1 MVKNRDYGKRLLH
14 NNRSEVVG
22 GDHYKM
28 QNPLKSKQNQNG
40 LSTRKDSKLLTNSDS
55 SVVIPRTAWKL
66 LIILSS
72 IATMVMY
79 AETMLIP
86 AIPDL
91 ISDFNVS
98 YGTSSWILTTYL
110 ISGAVATPIVGK
122 LSDVYGKKK
131 VLLAV
136 MLIYAIGVSFAG
148 FASNIY
154 TLLLVRGIQGIGM
167 GMFPIAFGLIR
178 DQFPREKISIGQGI
192 ISSMFAAGAAV
203 GLSAGALIVE
213 NLGWQATFFTIIPIA
228 ILLLIIIWRF
238 VHIRETLAADPS
250 PIKQSVRKDKESGL
264 IPVAN
269 SNKRQRGKLQL
280 DIKGAAALA
289 VSITSFLLCLTLIE
303 TSSGLNIESNSVV
316 GILSAYGTILSSAV
330 VAVISFAL
338 FLLIERGESYPLID
352 LRLLG
357 NKAILPSILI
367 ILIVGLSN
375 FMVFQTIPIL
385 VRNPDPLGFGADVVD
400 AGTIQLPFALVF
412 LVFGPTSGF
421 IISRLGSLRPVIFGT
436 SIITASFLGLVF
448 YHDSPIAISIN
459 LGVLATGLSFAA
471 IGAMNVIILATP
483 IEYTGIS
490 LGIATLV
497 RIIGSAI
504 GPALAAMYMQASQTV
519 IDVGAMSRSYPSDF
533 AFVMI
538 FSSATVIAAGS
549 IFLSILLRRRASKM
563 AIPQLS

>member
-1 MVKNRDYGKRLLH
+1 
-14 NNRSEVVG
+14 
-22 GDHYKM
+22 M
-28 QNPLKSKQNQNG
+28 QNPLKSKQNQNRRNEG
-40 LSTRKDSKLLTNSDS
+40 LPTKEDSKLLASRGGTA
-55 SVVIPRTAWKL
+55 IPRKAWKL
-66 LIILSS
+66 LVILSS

-79 AETMLIP
+79 VETMLIP

-91 ISDFNVS
+91 INDFDVS

-131 VLLAV
+131 VLLLV

-154 TLLLVRGIQGIGM
+154 TLLLVRAIQGIGM
-167 GMFPIAFGLIR
+167 GMFPIAFGIIR

-213 NLGWQATFFTIIPIA
+213 NFGWQATFFTIIPIA
-228 ILLLIIIWRF
+228 ILLLITIWRF
-238 VHIRETLAADPS
+238 VHIGENQQIDPA
-250 PIKQSVRKDKESGL
+250 PIKYSNSRGKESSL
-264 IPVAN
+264 VPVTN
-269 SNKRQRGKLQL
+269 FDEKGRRRLQL
-280 DIKGAAALA
+280 DIKGAVALA

-303 TSSGLNIESNSVV
+303 TSSGLGTANNSYV
-316 GILSAYGTILSSAV
+316 GIMSAYGTIICIAI
-330 VAVISFAL
+330 VAVISFLL
-338 FLLIERGESYPLID
+338 FLLIEKRESYPLID

-385 VRNPDPLGFGADVVD
+385 VRNPEPIGFGADVVD

-412 LVFGPTSGF
+412 LVFGPTSGL
-421 IISRLGSLRPVIFGT
+421 IISRLGSLRPVIVGT
-436 SIITASFLGLVF
+436 SIITVSFLGLVF
-448 YHDSPIAISIN
+448 FHDSPTAISIN

-483 IEYTGIS
+483 KEYTGIS

-504 GPALAAMYMQASQTV
+504 GPALAAMYMQSSQTV
-519 IDVGAMSRSYPSDF
+519 IDIGVLSRSYPSDF

-538 FSSATVIAAGS
+538 FSTATVIAAGS
-549 IFLSILLRRRASKM
+549 IFLSVLLHRRASRM

>member
-1 MVKNRDYGKRLLH
+1 
-14 NNRSEVVG
+14 
-22 GDHYKM
+22 M
-28 QNPLKSKQNQNG
+28 QNPLKSKQNQNRRNEG
-40 LSTRKDSKLLTNSDS
+40 LPTKEDSKLLASRGGTA
-55 SVVIPRTAWKL
+55 IPRKAWKL
-66 LIILSS
+66 LVILSS

-79 AETMLIP
+79 VETMLIP

-91 ISDFNVS
+91 INDFNVS

-131 VLLAV
+131 VLLLV

-154 TLLLVRGIQGIGM
+154 TLLLVRAIQGIGM
-167 GMFPIAFGLIR
+167 GMFPIAFGIIR

-213 NLGWQATFFTIIPIA
+213 NFGWQATFFTIIPIA
-228 ILLLIIIWRF
+228 ILLLITIWRF
-238 VHIRETLAADPS
+238 VHIGENQQIDPA
-250 PIKQSVRKDKESGL
+250 PIKYSISRGKESSL
-264 IPVAN
+264 VPVTN
-269 SNKRQRGKLQL
+269 FDEKRRRKLQL
-280 DIKGAAALA
+280 DIKGAVALA

-303 TSSGLNIESNSVV
+303 TSSGLGTANNSYV
-316 GILSAYGTILSSAV
+316 GIMSAYGTIICIAI
-330 VAVISFAL
+330 VAVISFVL
-338 FLLIERGESYPLID
+338 FLLIEKRESYPLID

-385 VRNPDPLGFGADVVD
+385 VRNPEPIGFGADVVD

-412 LVFGPTSGF
+412 LVFGPTSGL
-421 IISRLGSLRPVIFGT
+421 IISRLGSLRPVIVGT
-436 SIITASFLGLVF
+436 SIITVSFLGLVF
-448 YHDSPIAISIN
+448 FHDSPTAISIN

-483 IEYTGIS
+483 KEYTGIS

-504 GPALAAMYMQASQTV
+504 GPALAAMYMQSSQTV
-519 IDVGAMSRSYPSDF
+519 IDVGVLSRSYPSDF

-538 FSSATVIAAGS
+538 FSTATAIAAGS
-549 IFLSILLRRRASKM
+549 IFLSVLLHRRASRM

>member
-1 MVKNRDYGKRLLH
+1 
-14 NNRSEVVG
+14 
-22 GDHYKM
+22 M
-28 QNPLKSKQNQNG
+28 QNPLKSKQNQNRRNGG
-40 LSTRKDSKLLTNSDS
+40 LPTNEDSKLLASRGGTA
-55 SVVIPRTAWKL
+55 IPRTAWKL
-66 LIILSS
+66 LVILSS

-79 AETMLIP
+79 VETMLIP

-91 ISDFNVS
+91 INDFNVS

-131 VLLAV
+131 VLLLV

-154 TLLLVRGIQGIGM
+154 TLLLVRAIQGIGM
-167 GMFPIAFGLIR
+167 GMFPIAFGIIR

-213 NLGWQATFFTIIPIA
+213 NFGWQATFFTIVPIA
-228 ILLLIIIWRF
+228 ILLLITIWRF
-238 VHIRETLAADPS
+238 VHIGENQQIDPA
-250 PIKQSVRKDKESGL
+250 PIKYSISRGKESSL
-264 IPVAN
+264 VPVTN
-269 SNKRQRGKLQL
+269 FDEKRRRKLQL
-280 DIKGAAALA
+280 DIKGAVALA

-303 TSSGLNIESNSVV
+303 TSSGLSTANNSYVDITS
-316 GILSAYGTILSSAV
+316 GYGTIVGIAI
-330 VAVISFAL
+330 VAVISFVL
-338 FLLIERGESYPLID
+338 FLLIEKRESYPLID

-385 VRNPDPLGFGADVVD
+385 VRNPEPIGFGADVVD

-412 LVFGPTSGF
+412 LVFGPTSGL
-421 IISRLGSLRPVIFGT
+421 IISRLGSLRPVIVGT
-436 SIITASFLGLVF
+436 SIITVSFLGLVF
-448 YHDSPIAISIN
+448 FHDSPTAISIN

-483 IEYTGIS
+483 KEYTGIS

-504 GPALAAMYMQASQTV
+504 GPALAAMYMQSSQTV
-519 IDVGAMSRSYPSDF
+519 IDIGVLSRSYPSDF

-538 FSSATVIAAGS
+538 FSTATAIAAGS
-549 IFLSILLRRRASKM
+549 IFLSVLLHRRASRM

>member
-1 MVKNRDYGKRLLH
+1 
-14 NNRSEVVG
+14 
-22 GDHYKM
+22 M
-28 QNPLKSKQNQNG
+28 QNPLKSKQNQNRRNEG
-40 LSTRKDSKLLTNSDS
+40 LPTKEDSKLQASRGGTA
-55 SVVIPRTAWKL
+55 IPRTAWKL
-66 LIILSS
+66 LVILSS

-79 AETMLIP
+79 VETMLIP

-91 ISDFNVS
+91 INDFNVS

-131 VLLAV
+131 VLLLV

-154 TLLLVRGIQGIGM
+154 TLLLVRAIQGIGM
-167 GMFPIAFGLIR
+167 GMFPIAFGIIR

-213 NLGWQATFFTIIPIA
+213 NFGWQATFFTIIPIA
-228 ILLLIIIWRF
+228 ILLLITIWRF
-238 VHIRETLAADPS
+238 VHIGENQQIDPA
-250 PIKQSVRKDKESGL
+250 PIKYSNSRGKESSL
-264 IPVAN
+264 VPVTN
-269 SNKRQRGKLQL
+269 FDEKRRRKLQL
-280 DIKGAAALA
+280 DIKGAVALA

-303 TSSGLNIESNSVV
+303 TSSGLGTANNSYV
-316 GILSAYGTILSSAV
+316 GIMSAYGTIICIAI
-330 VAVISFAL
+330 VAVISFLL
-338 FLLIERGESYPLID
+338 FLLIEKRESYPLID

-385 VRNPDPLGFGADVVD
+385 VRNPEPIGFGADVVD

-412 LVFGPTSGF
+412 LVFGPTSGL
-421 IISRLGSLRPVIFGT
+421 IISRLGSLRPVIVGT
-436 SIITASFLGLVF
+436 SIITVSFLGLVF
-448 YHDSPIAISIN
+448 FHDSPTAISIN

-483 IEYTGIS
+483 KEYTGIS

-504 GPALAAMYMQASQTV
+504 GPALAAMYMQSSQTV
-519 IDVGAMSRSYPSDF
+519 IDLGVLSRSYPSDF

-538 FSSATVIAAGS
+538 FSTATAIAAGS
-549 IFLSILLRRRASKM
+549 IFLSVLLHRRASRM

>member
-1 MVKNRDYGKRLLH
+1 
-14 NNRSEVVG
+14 
-22 GDHYKM
+22 M
-28 QNPLKSKQNQNG
+28 QNPLKSKQNQNRRNEG
-40 LSTRKDSKLLTNSDS
+40 LPIKEDSNLLASRGGTA
-55 SVVIPRTAWKL
+55 IPRTAWKL
-66 LIILSS
+66 LVILSS

-79 AETMLIP
+79 VETMLIP

-91 ISDFNVS
+91 INDFNVS

-131 VLLAV
+131 VLLLV

-154 TLLLVRGIQGIGM
+154 TLLLVRAIQGIGM
-167 GMFPIAFGLIR
+167 GMFPIAFGIIR

-213 NLGWQATFFTIIPIA
+213 NFGWQATFFTIIPIA
-228 ILLLIIIWRF
+228 ILLLITIWRF
-238 VHIRETLAADPS
+238 VHIGENQQIDPA
-250 PIKQSVRKDKESGL
+250 PIKYSISRGKESSL
-264 IPVAN
+264 VPVTN
-269 SNKRQRGKLQL
+269 FDEKRKRKLQL
-280 DIKGAAALA
+280 DIKGAVALA
-289 VSITSFLLCLTLIE
+289 ISITSFLLCLTLIE
-303 TSSGLNIESNSVV
+303 TSSGLGTANNSFV
-316 GILSAYGTILSSAV
+316 GIMSAYGTIICIAI
-330 VAVISFAL
+330 VAVISFLL
-338 FLLIERGESYPLID
+338 FLLIEKRESYPLID

-385 VRNPDPLGFGADVVD
+385 VRNPEPIGFGADVVA

-412 LVFGPTSGF
+412 LVFGPTSGL
-421 IISRLGSLRPVIFGT
+421 IISRLGSLRPVIVGT
-436 SIITASFLGLVF
+436 SIITVSFLGLVF
-448 YHDSPIAISIN
+448 FHDSPTAISIN

-483 IEYTGIS
+483 KEYTGIS

-504 GPALAAMYMQASQTV
+504 GPALAAMYMQSSQTV
-519 IDVGAMSRSYPSDF
+519 IDIGVLSRSYPSDF

-538 FSSATVIAAGS
+538 FSTATVIAAGS
-549 IFLSILLRRRASKM
+549 IFLSVLLHRRASRM

>member
-1 MVKNRDYGKRLLH
+1 MH
-14 NNRSEVVG
+14 
-22 GDHYKM
+22 
-28 QNPLKSKQNQNG
+28 NPLKSKQNQKDPNRDS
-40 LSTRKDSKLLTNSDS
+40 STRGDSNLLTSRGS
-55 SVVIPRTAWKL
+55 RVAIPRTAWKL

-91 ISDFNVS
+91 INDFNVS

-136 MLIYAIGVSFAG
+136 MLIYAVGVSFAG

-154 TLLLVRGIQGIGM
+154 TLLLVRAIQGIGM

-203 GLSAGALIVE
+203 GLSAGAVIVQ
-213 NLGWQATFFTIIPIA
+213 NFGWQATFFTIIPIA
-228 ILLLIIIWRF
+228 ILLLITIWRF
-238 VHIRETLAADPS
+238 VHVRETLESDPS
-250 PIKQSVRKDKESGL
+250 AIKLTDRKDEEFD
-264 IPVAN
+264 VAPFDN
-269 SNKRQRGKLQL
+269 SSKGKRGKLHL
-280 DIKGAAALA
+280 DIRGAVALA

-303 TSSGLNIESNSVV
+303 TSSGSSIESNSVI
-316 GILSAYGTILSSAV
+316 GILSGYGLILGSAV
-330 VAVISFAL
+330 VAAISFAL
-338 FLLIERGESYPLID
+338 FLLIERREKYPLID

-385 VRNPDPLGFGADVVD
+385 VRNPEPLGFGADVVD

-421 IISRLGSLRPVIFGT
+421 IISRLGSLRPVIVGT

-448 YHDSPIAISIN
+448 FHDSPIAISVN

-483 IEYTGIS
+483 KEHTGIS

-504 GPALAAMYMQASQTV
+504 GPALAAMYMQTSQIV
-519 IDVGAMSRSYPSDF
+519 IEIGGVSRSYPSDF

-538 FSSATVIAAGS
+538 FSSAAVIAATS

>member
-1 MVKNRDYGKRLLH
+1 
-14 NNRSEVVG
+14 
-22 GDHYKM
+22 M
-28 QNPLKSKQNQNG
+28 QNPLKSKQNQNRRNEG
-40 LSTRKDSKLLTNSDS
+40 LPTNEDSKLLASRGGTA
-55 SVVIPRTAWKL
+55 IPRTAWKL
-66 LIILSS
+66 LVILSS

-79 AETMLIP
+79 VETMLIP

-91 ISDFNVS
+91 INDFNVS

-131 VLLAV
+131 VLLLV
-136 MLIYAIGVSFAG
+136 MLIYVIGVSFAG

-154 TLLLVRGIQGIGM
+154 TLLLVRAIQGIGM
-167 GMFPIAFGLIR
+167 GMFPIAFGIIR

-213 NLGWQATFFTIIPIA
+213 NFGWQATFFTITPIA
-228 ILLLIIIWRF
+228 ILLLITIWRF
-238 VHIRETLAADPS
+238 VHIGENQQIDPA
-250 PIKQSVRKDKESGL
+250 PIKYSISRGKESSL
-264 IPVAN
+264 VPVTN
-269 SNKRQRGKLQL
+269 FDEKRRRKLQL
-280 DIKGAAALA
+280 DIKGAVALA

-303 TSSGLNIESNSVV
+303 TSSGLGTANNSFV
-316 GILSAYGTILSSAV
+316 GIMSAYGTIICIAI
-330 VAVISFAL
+330 VAVISFLL
-338 FLLIERGESYPLID
+338 FLLIEKRESYPLID

-385 VRNPDPLGFGADVVD
+385 VRNPEPIGFGADVVD

-412 LVFGPTSGF
+412 LVFGPTSGL
-421 IISRLGSLRPVIFGT
+421 IISRLGSLRPVIVGT
-436 SIITASFLGLVF
+436 SIITVSFLGLVF
-448 YHDSPIAISIN
+448 FHDSPTAISIN

-483 IEYTGIS
+483 KEYTGIS

-504 GPALAAMYMQASQTV
+504 GPALAAMYMQSSQTV
-519 IDVGAMSRSYPSDF
+519 IDIGVLSRSYPSDF

-538 FSSATVIAAGS
+538 FSTATAIAAGS
-549 IFLSILLRRRASKM
+549 IFLSVLLHRRASRM

>member
-1 MVKNRDYGKRLLH
+1 
-14 NNRSEVVG
+14 
-22 GDHYKM
+22 M
-28 QNPLKSKQNQNG
+28 QNPLKSKQNKNRRNEG
-40 LSTRKDSKLLTNSDS
+40 LSTKDDSNLLASRGGTA
-55 SVVIPRTAWKL
+55 IPRTAWKL
-66 LIILSS
+66 LVILSS

-79 AETMLIP
+79 VETMLIP

-91 ISDFNVS
+91 INDFNVS

-110 ISGAVATPIVGK
+110 ISGAIATPIVGK

-131 VLLAV
+131 VLLLV

-154 TLLLVRGIQGIGM
+154 TLLLVRAIQGIGM
-167 GMFPIAFGLIR
+167 GMFPIAFGIIR

-213 NLGWQATFFTIIPIA
+213 NFGWQATFFTIIPIV
-228 ILLLIIIWRF
+228 ILLLITIWRF
-238 VHIRETLAADPS
+238 VHIGENQQIDPA
-250 PIKQSVRKDKESGL
+250 PIKDSPGRGKESNL
-264 IPVAN
+264 VPVTN
-269 SNKRQRGKLQL
+269 FDEKTRRKLQI

-303 TSSGLNIESNSVV
+303 TSSGLSTANNSNV
-316 GILSAYGTILSSAV
+316 GIMSTYGTIIGSAI
-330 VAVISFAL
+330 VAVISFIL
-338 FLLIERGESYPLID
+338 FLLIEKRESYPLID

-385 VRNPDPLGFGADVVD
+385 VRNPEPLGFGADVVD

-412 LVFGPTSGF
+412 LVFGPTSGL
-421 IISRLGSLRPVIFGT
+421 IISRLGSLRPVIVGT
-436 SIITASFLGLVF
+436 SIITVSFLGLAIF
-448 YHDSPIAISIN
+448 HDSPIAISIN

-483 IEYTGIS
+483 KEYTGIS

-504 GPALAAMYMQASQTV
+504 GPALAAMYMQSSQTV
-519 IDVGAMSRSYPSDF
+519 IEIGVLSRSYPSDF

-538 FSSATVIAAGS
+538 FSTATVIAAGS
-549 IFLSILLRRRASKM
+549 IFLSVLLQRRASRM

>member
-1 MVKNRDYGKRLLH
+1 
-14 NNRSEVVG
+14 
-22 GDHYKM
+22 M
-28 QNPLKSKQNQNG
+28 QNPLKSKQNQNRRNEG
-40 LSTRKDSKLLTNSDS
+40 LPTKEDSKLQASRGGTA
-55 SVVIPRTAWKL
+55 IPRTAWKL
-66 LIILSS
+66 LVILSS

-79 AETMLIP
+79 VETMLIP

-91 ISDFNVS
+91 INDFNVS

-131 VLLAV
+131 VLLLV

-154 TLLLVRGIQGIGM
+154 TLLLVRAIQGIGM
-167 GMFPIAFGLIR
+167 GMFPIAFGIIR

-213 NLGWQATFFTIIPIA
+213 NFGWQATFFTIIPIA
-228 ILLLIIIWRF
+228 ILLLITIWRF
-238 VHIRETLAADPS
+238 VHIGENQQIDPA
-250 PIKQSVRKDKESGL
+250 PIKYSNSRGKESSL
-264 IPVAN
+264 VPVTN
-269 SNKRQRGKLQL
+269 FDEKRRRKLQL
-280 DIKGAAALA
+280 DIKGAVALA

-303 TSSGLNIESNSVV
+303 TSSGSNTANNSYF
-316 GILSAYGTILSSAV
+316 GIMSAYGTIIGIAI
-330 VAVISFAL
+330 VAVISFVL
-338 FLLIERGESYPLID
+338 FLLIEKRESYPLID

-385 VRNPDPLGFGADVVD
+385 VRNPEPIGFGADVVD

-412 LVFGPTSGF
+412 LVFGPTSGL
-421 IISRLGSLRPVIFGT
+421 IISRLGSLRPVIVGT
-436 SIITASFLGLVF
+436 SIITVSFLGLVF
-448 YHDSPIAISIN
+448 FHDSPTAISIN

-483 IEYTGIS
+483 KEYTGIS

-504 GPALAAMYMQASQTV
+504 GPALAAMYMQSSQTV
-519 IDVGAMSRSYPSDF
+519 IDLGVLSRSYPSDF

-538 FSSATVIAAGS
+538 FSTATAIAAGS
-549 IFLSILLRRRASKM
+549 IFLSVLLHRRASRM

>member
-1 MVKNRDYGKRLLH
+1 
-14 NNRSEVVG
+14 
-22 GDHYKM
+22 M
-28 QNPLKSKQNQNG
+28 QNPLKGKQNQKRRNRELSGRETSKPLING
-40 LSTRKDSKLLTNSDS
+40 DDNRIT
-55 SVVIPRTAWKL
+55 IPRTAWKL

-91 ISDFNVS
+91 IRDFSVS
-98 YGTSSWILTTYL
+98 YGVSSWILTTYL

-136 MLIYAIGVSFAG
+136 MLVYAIGVSFAG
-148 FASNIY
+148 FASNIH
-154 TLLLVRGIQGIGM
+154 TLLLFRAIQGIGM

-192 ISSMFAAGAAV
+192 ISSMFAAGAAI

-213 NLGWQATFFTIIPIA
+213 HSGWQATFFTIIPVA
-228 ILLLIIIWRF
+228 ILLLITIWRF
-238 VHIRETLAADPS
+238 VHIHETREIDFMPVE
-250 PIKQSVRKDKESGL
+250 QSVKIDRESG
-264 IPVAN
+264 PTPGAK
-269 SNKRQRGKLQL
+269 SNKGTRGKLQL

-289 VSITSFLLCLTLIE
+289 VSITTFLLCLTLIE
-303 TSSGLNIESNSVV
+303 TSGLSTQSTSVL
-316 GILSAYGTILSSAV
+316 GILSAYGMILGLAFA
-330 VAVISFAL
+330 AVISFVL
-338 FLLIERGESYPLID
+338 FLLIERRETHPLID

-357 NKAILPSILI
+357 NQAILPSILI

-385 VRNPDPLGFGADVVD
+385 VRNPEPLGFGADVVD

-421 IISRLGSLRPVIFGT
+421 IISRLGSLRPVIVGT

-448 YHDSPIAISIN
+448 FHDSPIAISIN

-483 IEYTGIS
+483 KEYTGIS

-504 GPALAAMYMQASQTV
+504 GPALAAMYMQTSQT
-519 IDVGAMSRSYPSDF
+519 ILDEGAVSRAYPSDF

-538 FSSATVIAAGS
+538 FSSATLIAAVS
-549 IFLSILLRRRASKM
+549 IFLSVLLRRRASKM
-563 AIPQLS
+563 AVPQLS

>member
-1 MVKNRDYGKRLLH
+1 
-14 NNRSEVVG
+14 
-22 GDHYKM
+22 M
-28 QNPLKSKQNQNG
+28 QNPLKNKQNQNRRKEG
-40 LSTRKDSKLLTNSDS
+40 LSTKEDSNLLASRGGTA
-55 SVVIPRTAWKL
+55 IPRTAWKL
-66 LIILSS
+66 LVILSS

-79 AETMLIP
+79 VETMLIP

-91 ISDFNVS
+91 INDFNVS

-131 VLLAV
+131 VLLLV

-154 TLLLVRGIQGIGM
+154 TLLLVRAIQGIGM
-167 GMFPIAFGLIR
+167 GMFPIAFGIIR

-213 NLGWQATFFTIIPIA
+213 NFGWQATFFTIIPIA
-228 ILLLIIIWRF
+228 ILLLITIWRF
-238 VHIRETLAADPS
+238 VHIGENQQIEPA
-250 PIKQSVRKDKESGL
+250 PIKYSPGRGKESSL
-264 IPVAN
+264 VPVAN
-269 SNKRQRGKLQL
+269 FDEKRRRKLQI

-303 TSSGLNIESNSVV
+303 TSSGLSTANNSNV
-316 GILSAYGTILSSAV
+316 GFMSAYGTIIGSAI
-330 VAVISFAL
+330 VAVISFVL
-338 FLLIERGESYPLID
+338 FLLIEKRESYPLID

-385 VRNPDPLGFGADVVD
+385 VRNPEPLGFGADVVD

-412 LVFGPTSGF
+412 LVFGPTSGL
-421 IISRLGSLRPVIFGT
+421 IISKLGSLRPVIVGT
-436 SIITASFLGLVF
+436 SIITVSFLGLAIF
-448 YHDSPIAISIN
+448 HDSPTAISIN

-483 IEYTGIS
+483 KEYTGIS

-504 GPALAAMYMQASQTV
+504 GPALAAMYMQSSQTV
-519 IDVGAMSRSYPSDF
+519 IDIGVLSRSYPSDF

-538 FSSATVIAAGS
+538 FSTATVIAAGS
-549 IFLSILLRRRASKM
+549 IFLSVLLHRRASRM

>member
-1 MVKNRDYGKRLLH
+1 
-14 NNRSEVVG
+14 
-22 GDHYKM
+22 M
-28 QNPLKSKQNQNG
+28 QNPLKSKQNQNRRNEG
-40 LSTRKDSKLLTNSDS
+40 LSTKDDSNLLASRGGTA
-55 SVVIPRTAWKL
+55 IPRTAWKL
-66 LIILSS
+66 LVILSS

-79 AETMLIP
+79 VETILIP

-91 ISDFNVS
+91 INDFNVS

-131 VLLAV
+131 VLLLV

-154 TLLLVRGIQGIGM
+154 TLLLVRAIQGIGM
-167 GMFPIAFGLIR
+167 GMFPIAFGIIR

-213 NLGWQATFFTIIPIA
+213 NFGWQATFFTIIPIA

-238 VHIRETLAADPS
+238 VHIGENQQIDPT
-250 PIKQSVRKDKESGL
+250 PIKYSPGRSKESSL
-264 IPVAN
+264 VPVTN
-269 SNKRQRGKLQL
+269 FDEKRRRKLQI

-303 TSSGLNIESNSVV
+303 TSSGLSTANNSNV
-316 GILSAYGTILSSAV
+316 GIISTYSTIIGSAI
-330 VAVISFAL
+330 VAVISFVL
-338 FLLIERGESYPLID
+338 FLLIEKRESYPLID

-385 VRNPDPLGFGADVVD
+385 VRNPEPLGFGADVVD

-412 LVFGPTSGF
+412 LVFGPTSGL
-421 IISRLGSLRPVIFGT
+421 IISRLGSLRPVIVGT
-436 SIITASFLGLVF
+436 SIMTVSFLGLAIF
-448 YHDSPIAISIN
+448 HDSPTAISIN

-483 IEYTGIS
+483 KEYTGIS

-504 GPALAAMYMQASQTV
+504 GPALAAMYMQSSQTV
-519 IDVGAMSRSYPSDF
+519 IDIGVLSRSYPSDF

-538 FSSATVIAAGS
+538 FSTATVIAAGS
-549 IFLSILLRRRASKM
+549 IFLSVLLQRRASRM

>member
-1 MVKNRDYGKRLLH
+1 
-14 NNRSEVVG
+14 
-22 GDHYKM
+22 M
-28 QNPLKSKQNQNG
+28 QNPLRNKNNRRRKDRE
-40 LSTRKDSKLLTNSDS
+40 LSTGEDASPLKNFDTNK
-55 SVVIPRTAWKL
+55 IPPSAWKL

-91 ISDFNVS
+91 IDDFRVS

-136 MLIYAIGVSFAG
+136 MIIYAVGVSFGG
-148 FASNIY
+148 FSSNIY
-154 TLLLVRGIQGIGM
+154 ILLLARAVQGIGM

-178 DQFPREKISIGQGI
+178 DQFPRQKISIGQGI
-192 ISSMFAAGAAV
+192 ISSMFAAGAAI
-203 GLSAGALIVE
+203 GLSAGAFIVE
-213 NLGWQATFFTIIPIA
+213 NFGWQETFFTVIPVA
-228 ILLLIIIWRF
+228 LLLLIIIWRF
-238 VHIRETLAADPS
+238 VHIREYTEIDPS
-250 PIKQSVRKDKESGL
+250 PLKQQVSTGEEPVVDPNTIVEDTRK
-264 IPVAN
+264 
-269 SNKRQRGKLQL
+269 RKLQL
-280 DIKGAAALA
+280 DLKGAVTLA
-289 VSITSFLLCLTLIE
+289 VSITSFLMCLTLIE
-303 TSSGLNIESNSVV
+303 TSTAFTIGNQPNEDALLSNAQ
-316 GILSAYGTILSSAV
+316 ILGSALI
-330 VAVISFAL
+330 AVISFIL
-338 FLLIERGESYPLID
+338 FILIERRENYPLID

-357 NKAILPSILI
+357 NRAILPSMLI

-385 VRNPDPLGFGADVVD
+385 VRNPEPLGFGADVVT

-412 LVFGPTSGF
+412 LVFGPTSGL
-421 IISRLGSLRPVIFGT
+421 IISKLGSLRPVIAGT
-436 SIITASFLGLVF
+436 SIVTASFLGLVF
-448 YHDSPIAISIN
+448 FHDSPTAISIN
-459 LGVLATGLSFAA
+459 LGILSTGLSFAA

-483 IEYTGIS
+483 KEYTGIS

-504 GPALAAMYMQASQTV
+504 GPALAAMYMETSQTV
-519 IDVGAMSRSYPSDF
+519 FNVGNLTRSYPSDA

-538 FSSATVIAAGS
+538 FSTASAIAGGS
-549 IFLSILLRRRASKM
+549 IVLSILLRRRASQM
-563 AIPQLS
+563 AVPHLT

>member
-1 MVKNRDYGKRLLH
+1 
-14 NNRSEVVG
+14 
-22 GDHYKM
+22 M
-28 QNPLKSKQNQNG
+28 QNPLKSKQNQNRRNEG
-40 LSTRKDSKLLTNSDS
+40 LPTNEDSKLLASRGGTA
-55 SVVIPRTAWKL
+55 IPRTAWKL
-66 LIILSS
+66 LVILSS

-79 AETMLIP
+79 VETMLIP

-91 ISDFNVS
+91 INDFNVS

-131 VLLAV
+131 VLLLV
-136 MLIYAIGVSFAG
+136 MLIYVIGVSFAG

-154 TLLLVRGIQGIGM
+154 TLLLVRAIQGIGM
-167 GMFPIAFGLIR
+167 GMFPIAFGIIR

-213 NLGWQATFFTIIPIA
+213 NFGWQATFFTIIPIA
-228 ILLLIIIWRF
+228 ILLLITIWRF
-238 VHIRETLAADPS
+238 VHIGENQQIDPA
-250 PIKQSVRKDKESGL
+250 PIKYSISRGKESSL
-264 IPVAN
+264 VPVTN
-269 SNKRQRGKLQL
+269 FDEKRRRKLQL
-280 DIKGAAALA
+280 DIKGAVALA

-303 TSSGLNIESNSVV
+303 TSSGLGTANNSFV
-316 GILSAYGTILSSAV
+316 GIMSAYGTIICIAI
-330 VAVISFAL
+330 VAVISFLL
-338 FLLIERGESYPLID
+338 FLLIEKKESYPLID

-357 NKAILPSILI
+357 NKAILPSLLI

-385 VRNPDPLGFGADVVD
+385 VRNPEPIGFGADVVD

-412 LVFGPTSGF
+412 LVFGPTSGL
-421 IISRLGSLRPVIFGT
+421 IISRLGSLRPVIVGT
-436 SIITASFLGLVF
+436 SIITVSFLGLVF
-448 YHDSPIAISIN
+448 FHDSQTAISIN

-483 IEYTGIS
+483 KEYTGIS

-504 GPALAAMYMQASQTV
+504 GPALAAMYMQSSQTV
-519 IDVGAMSRSYPSDF
+519 IDIGVLSRSYPSDF

-538 FSSATVIAAGS
+538 FSTATAIAAGS
-549 IFLSILLRRRASKM
+549 IFLSVLLHRRASRM